1 MSGPVGVR
9 SRAIAPTV
17 ALPKLNLRTKL
28 REAVDAQKSQELR
41 KVARA
46 PALEEEERIVREQ
59 VSNARL
65 LADEALQRGDWKRCE
80 EALTSALFHS
90 PRDDTL
96 LNFRSTA
103 RLKQE
108 KVVLAE
114 SDARA
119 AIALSPASPR
129 GYYRLGRALSQQQ
142 HRLEAGEAY
151 LSCLERSPYD
161 PVSESRL
168 GEVVADL
175 RRSRPFCEPSPR
187 SKKGRSQ
194 ERVLSEDHAKLK
206 RTAPA
211 RCAKL
216 VLEAAGVNELV
227 VRLPRLPD
235 DGDDEISEVVIELA
249 MVDGGHFYAEP
260 VGEALIAHAHA
271 QGLKVLLAFHWN
283 NSLGDDALFA
293 FYNDPAAMQA
303 SASNMCARTREARC
317 DGFSVDFEAP
327 NVRFNATFR
336 GLYAGYIR
344 RVAAV
349 ASQLNLSVTTTLFM
363 DLPTNRGI
371 DGSAV
376 AAAATG
382 GTVLMTYDYHYGS
395 SDPVAGPNAPLVG
408 NNGSNVNHTVAWAL
422 SHGMPAANTL
432 MGIPWYSR
440 EYPTISPAY
449 QAATNVSKT
458 VPDQTAKAYS
468 LPVAQ
473 KRALTLGEGGALWD
487 ASSLTPWY
495 KFRDPTRPWLWWEGY
510 SDNARSL
517 ALKYDVVKAFGLQ
530 GVLIWMLNGCTQTEA
545 PWLWSGLDAAFGKA
559 ARSP

>member
-1 MSGPVGVR
+1 MPSLALQDAELKGSLELQKDTPPKRRRCLSTRHGP
-9 SRAIAPTV
+9 PV
-17 ALPKLNLRTKL
+17 ALGLLIMAGIAGATT
-28 REAVDAQKSQELR
+28 AVTA
-41 KVARA
+41 AR
-46 PALEEEERIVREQ
+46 PDV
-59 VSNARL
+59 
-65 LADEALQRGDWKRCE
+65 
-80 EALTSALFHS
+80 
-90 PRDDTL
+90 
-96 LNFRSTA
+96 
-103 RLKQE
+103 
-108 KVVLAE
+108 
-114 SDARA
+114 RA
-119 AIALSPASPR
+119 AYA
-129 GYYRLGRALSQQQ
+129 
-142 HRLEAGEAY
+142 
-151 LSCLERSPYD
+151 C
-161 PVSESRL
+161 
-168 GEVVADL
+168 
-175 RRSRPFCEPSPR
+175 
-187 SKKGRSQ
+187 
-194 ERVLSEDHAKLK
+194 
-206 RTAPA
+206 
-211 RCAKL
+211 
-216 VLEAAGVNELV
+216 N
-227 VRLPRLPD
+227 LPD
-235 DGDDEISEVVIELA
+235 RKNVTSWLDFGWEYLDVMHFAGRIASVQRDGAADWTSPDKCNPPAVPSEA
-249 MVDGGHFYAEP
+249 
-260 VGEALIAHAHA
+260 ALIAHAHA